1 MLSKQILAIVVAV
14 LALTLLIIPVDAARR
29 SPPYSNQSLYPNF
42 NNQCQLPSYDIGVPF
57 GGVNGQRCIAI
68 DRSTGKANQ
77 KSQVFTTGAYCA
89 RDNGCVVEART
100 NAGFNDNPV
109 PGNSPIVWSS
119 GYPGGLQYRS
129 YIDAKVR
136 FDTMPGGAARYE
148 VTVTLWYTSPG
159 GSIWYKADEYK
170 RTWERANGASNTI
183 SINQYVSDSHILPL
197 SVDVSSTVKTS
208 TFARVQVP
216 FGTAGNANVDAYNTG
231 YWSKVNSIEVCLD
244 RCR

>member
-1 MLSKQILAIVVAV
+1 MLNKQILAIPIAV
-14 LALTLLIIPVDAARR
+14 LAVTLLIIIIPGYAASR

-42 NNQCQLPSYDIGVPF
+42 NNQCQLPSYDTGIPF
-57 GGVNGQRCIAI
+57 GGVNGQRCMSI
-68 DRSTGKANQ
+68 DKSTGKASQ

-136 FDTMPGGAARYE
+136 FDTTAGGVARYE
-148 VTVTLWYTSPG
+148 VTVTLWKKPG
-159 GSIWYKADEYK
+159 S
-170 RTWERANGASNTI
+170 TWLPVSNAVLKANGI
-183 SINQYVSDSHILPL
+183 SGTETANGYVGRFYYDPTSSDF
-197 SVDVSSTVKTS
+197 SSTVKTNTS
-208 TFARVQVP
+208 AKVQVP
-216 FGTAGNANVDAYNTG
+216 FGMAGNANVDHTTQATG
-231 YWSKVNSIEVCLD
+231 AKLIL
-244 RCR
+244 